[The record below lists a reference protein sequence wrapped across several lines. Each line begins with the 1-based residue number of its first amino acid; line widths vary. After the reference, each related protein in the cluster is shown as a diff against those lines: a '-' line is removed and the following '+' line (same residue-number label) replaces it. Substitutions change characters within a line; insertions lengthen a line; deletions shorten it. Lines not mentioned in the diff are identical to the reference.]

1 MRDTEIGGA
10 LVRAAALAAPG
21 LAELKLLDASEHR
34 RAASFHK
41 PTDAAEFLAGR
52 LALRLFAAEL
62 AGTSPAALVAAYRC
76 SRCGGGEGDHGQ
88 PGYVL
93 QDGGAGPLLSLSRA
107 GGWVVLAGAGSDGG
121 SLSGIGVDVEQ
132 AGRTAFPG
140 FDAVALTQRERTSLA
155 PSTTSEGRSQRAR
168 FWTRKEA
175 FLKSIG
181 EGLGRDPATCDVTAE
196 RLEGVLLADV
206 DPARL
211 GLPSGTVAA
220 LALRQN

>member
-21 LAELKLLDASEHR
+21 PAELKLLDSSEHR
-34 RAASFHK
+34 RAATFHN
-41 PTDAAEFLAGR
+41 PADAADFLAGR
-52 LALRLFAAEL
+52 AALRLFAAEL

-76 SRCGGGEGDHGQ
+76 TRCGGGEGDHGQ
-88 PGYVL
+88 PGYLL

-107 GGWVVLAGAGSDGG
+107 DGWVVLAGAADGG

-140 FDAVALTQRERTSLA
+140 FDALVLTPRERTCLA
-155 PSTTSEGRSQRAR
+155 PATTAEGRGQRAR

-175 FLKSIG
+175 FLKSTG

-196 RLEGVLLADV
+196 RLEGALLADLE
-206 DPARL
+206 PARL

-220 LALRQN
+220 LALRQE